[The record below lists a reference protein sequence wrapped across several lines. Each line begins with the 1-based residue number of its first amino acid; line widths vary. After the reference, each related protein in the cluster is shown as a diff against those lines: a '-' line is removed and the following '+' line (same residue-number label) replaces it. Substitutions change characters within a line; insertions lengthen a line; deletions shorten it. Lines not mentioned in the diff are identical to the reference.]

1 MSCYLPALEQIQK
14 ETLSPENKAKGDKA
28 WASGSQRPALTHK
41 FNLYLRKYVIGTMK
55 KNLD

>member
-55 KNLD
+55 KI